1 MEPLTTSAGCTRLW
15 VTQVPPTSRRIE
27 WKKLASRKVNV
38 SVLAEEAHPPT

>member
-1 MEPLTTSAGCTRLW
+1 LEEITETSGLDL
-15 VTQVPPTSRRIE
+15 E